1 MAEYL
6 QDDCT
11 FSCFDL
17 MKVAEFFLAID
28 HQVFKTDLFLSKT
41 FKNAHLFCII
51 RTNQSSVDCLSSKI
65 PAESFQ
71 CPGVCAQQDGIQI
84 FEQEKQESLCLGMT
98 FREKQMARNCR
109 LSALVA
115 NVPLEKIL
123 EGVKWLS

>member
-71 CPGVCAQQDGIQI
+71 CPGVCAQQDGVQI

-115 NVPLEKIL
+115 NVPLEKM
-123 EGVKWLS
+123 